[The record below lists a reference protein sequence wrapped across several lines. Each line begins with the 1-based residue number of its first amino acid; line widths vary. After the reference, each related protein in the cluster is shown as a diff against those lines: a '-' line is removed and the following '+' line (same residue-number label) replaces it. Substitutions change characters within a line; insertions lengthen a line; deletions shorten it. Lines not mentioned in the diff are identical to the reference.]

1 MTGVQLLL
9 HFMVCYPGVLRN
21 VNWFAQ
27 FNKTELCGQ
36 VIVVYMN
43 TATIKRNQTHTQ
55 LNMTIVLYSLS
66 WISLMLCI
74 FTFVLG
80 LLIINYCL
88 NLFRNLV
95 V

>member
-9 HFMVCYPGVLRN
+9 QFMVCYPAVLRN

-43 TATIKRNQTHTQ
+43 TATIKRNEAHTQ

-66 WISLMLCI
+66 WISLMLFI

-80 LLIINYCL
+80 LLIINDCL
-88 NLFRNLV
+88 NFFKNLV